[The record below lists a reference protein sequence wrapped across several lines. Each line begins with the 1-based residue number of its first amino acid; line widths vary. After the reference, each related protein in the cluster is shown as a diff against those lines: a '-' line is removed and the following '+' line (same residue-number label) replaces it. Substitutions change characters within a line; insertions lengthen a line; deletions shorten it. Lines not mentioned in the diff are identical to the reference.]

1 MTLGGYCRCLSE
13 IFELRLASTTL
24 RRHPWQALST
34 NNIDMSSTESSGAP
48 AEATATTPAS
58 NAAPSFGSTRG
69 SGLLRGK
76 AKRPSTPASATAA
89 ASDYTPTAIAVVSAP
104 REYQNPFA
112 PVETPAAVTPE
123 AVAAPAPTAS
133 VTPVVESPTQT
144 APTAAKTEAVADAA
158 PAAAPAVS
166 VPAPATDEQAALHI
180 LEPEQQKSAPAQTWE
195 SEGFRP
201 AREPRGDRP
210 RREEPRREERTERA
224 PREESA
230 PFDPATIPAKFLY
243 VRPGYNYVPTP
254 SNYGGAPRSREN
266 SPAAAQSGAAPAAA
280 APKKSGGFVGWL
292 KSLFGGSP
300 AAPAPVEARQDDT
313 RPGDRYRGGRG
324 RSSGG
329 GDGQRRRSRGGRGRS
344 QSRGEYRGG
353 SSQGGGPA
361 S

>member
-1 MTLGGYCRCLSE
+1 VKDNCRCVSE

-24 RRHPWQALST
+24 RRHLWQALST

-76 AKRPSTPASATAA
+76 AKRPSAPAAATAA
-89 ASDYTPTAIAVVSAP
+89 SSDYTPTAIAVVSAP

-123 AVAAPAPTAS
+123 PVAAPATTVS
-133 VTPVVESPTQT
+133 VTPVVENS
-144 APTAAKTEAVADAA
+144 AP
-158 PAAAPAVS
+158 PAAALATPDRVAETAPA
-166 VPAPATDEQAALHI
+166 PAHTEPVATPATDEQAELHI
-180 LEPEQQKSAPAQTWE
+180 LEPEQQKTVPAQTWE

-210 RREEPRREERTERA
+210 RREEPRREERSERA

-254 SNYGGAPRSREN
+254 SNYSGAPRSREN
-266 SPAAAQSGAAPAAA
+266 GPAAAESYVAPTAV
-280 APKKSGGFVGWL
+280 APQKSGGFLGWL
-292 KSLFGGSP
+292 KSLFGGSTATP
-300 AAPAPVEARQDDT
+300 APAEVRQGEF
-313 RPGDRYRGGRG
+313 RSGDRHRGGRG
-324 RSSGG
+324 RSSGGG

-344 QSRGEYRGG
+344 QYRGENRGG
-353 SSQGGGPA
+353 GDQGGPSAG
-361 S
+361 